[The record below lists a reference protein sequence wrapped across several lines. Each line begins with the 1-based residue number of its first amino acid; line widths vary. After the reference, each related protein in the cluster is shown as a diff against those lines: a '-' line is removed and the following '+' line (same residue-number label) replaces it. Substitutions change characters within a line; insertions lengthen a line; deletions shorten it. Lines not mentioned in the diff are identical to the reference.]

1 MLKMIII
8 MKFVTTIWN
17 CIKIW
22 GSTWDSRIHVEED
35 KKLINFDIIVD
46 FDDDRNKVKEKIYN
60 EIKAE
65 HPEFEYFIIDDY
77 DISD

>member
-1 MLKMIII
+1 M
-8 MKFVTTIWN
+8 
-17 CIKIW
+17 
-22 GSTWDSRIHVEED
+22 VEED

-46 FDDDRNKVKEKIYN
+46 FEADRNKVKEKIYN

>member
-1 MLKMIII
+1 M
-8 MKFVTTIWN
+8 
-17 CIKIW
+17 
-22 GSTWDSRIHVEED
+22 VEED

-46 FDDDRNKVKEKIYN
+46 FDADRNKVKEKIYN
-60 EIKAE
+60 EIKVE

>member
-1 MLKMIII
+1 
-8 MKFVTTIWN
+8 MKLHQNMRKYLRFT
-17 CIKIW
+17 
-22 GSTWDSRIHVEED
+22 DSWQED

-46 FDDDRNKVKEKIYN
+46 FDADCNKVKEKIYN

-65 HPEFEYFIIDDY
+65 HPEFEQFIIDDY